1 MNMSSN
7 RRPPGVD
14 LPGSAWGLPRDFED
28 LLDRFGRWTGW
39 DVGGRP
45 QSARWMPVAEEDETA
60 DSYRVRMELP
70 GIPRDQVNVEVEGRQ
85 LCVRGD
91 LGEEAGQG
99 DTYLTHRSGSFLYRT
114 SLPADADLDSI
125 QADLKD
131 GVLTVTVPRSTGT
144 GRRTVPIGGTAGD
157 VIAGE
162 TTETVSGSGTS
173 SPQQPAPSAQQPSPQ
188 QGTQSTQ
195 STQPV
200 QQPSATEPG
209 GRTYGAHPGSGSYGA
224 PDTDAAPSTPPSGA
238 TGTGEP
244 RIDRPAPG
252 QQTDGF

>member
-14 LPGSAWGLPRDFED
+14 LSGSAWGLPRDFED
-28 LLDRFGRWTGW
+28 LLDRFGRLTGW
-39 DVGGRP
+39 DVGGRS
-45 QSARWMPVAEEDETA
+45 QSARWMPLAEEDETA

-70 GIPRDQVNVEVEGRQ
+70 GIPRDQVSVEVEGRQ

-91 LGEEAGQG
+91 LGEESGQD

-125 QADLKD
+125 GADLKD
-131 GVLTVTVPRSTGT
+131 GVLTVTVPRSSGT
-144 GRRTVPIGGTAGD
+144 GRRTVPIGGVGGTGE

-162 TTETVSGSGTS
+162 TTDAASGTGIS
-173 SPQQPAPSAQQPSPQ
+173 SPQPSPQ
-188 QGTQSTQ
+188 PNVTGTGT
-195 STQPV
+195 
-200 QQPSATEPG
+200 SA
-209 GRTYGAHPGSGSYGA
+209 
-224 PDTDAAPSTPPSGA
+224 PPSGA